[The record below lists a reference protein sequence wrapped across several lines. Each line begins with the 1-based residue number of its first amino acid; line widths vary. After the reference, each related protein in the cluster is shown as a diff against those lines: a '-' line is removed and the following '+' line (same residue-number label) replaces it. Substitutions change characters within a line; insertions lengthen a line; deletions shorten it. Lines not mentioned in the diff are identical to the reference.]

1 MKRTIAL
8 LLVCIGMALP
18 YLKSM
23 EVMPTQADWSGW
35 TARDGWVGTTFTAN
49 FDSIAEVQVFIGHVG
64 DTSHRYNVEVR
75 DYATNERVAYRH
87 DVGARSSQGHE
98 WLRFSMTP
106 DGAGKFTRGKEYLLK
121 LTGPGKAMNW
131 CKSALNNCHFGHM
144 VGCGLDC
151 GV

>member
-1 MKRTIAL
+1 MKRIIAL
-8 LLVCIGMALP
+8 LLACIGMALP

-23 EVMPTQADWSGW
+23 EVMPTRADWSGW
-35 TARDGWVGTTFTAN
+35 TELNGWVGTTFTAN
-49 FDSIAEVQVFIGHVG
+49 FDSICWCDVFIGYLG
-64 DTSHRYNVEVR
+64 ANPSAPFDVEVR
-75 DYATNERVAYRH
+75 DYATNDPVAYN
-87 DVGARSSQGHE
+87 DGVAAAREHSWVVLPMS
-98 WLRFSMTP
+98 P
-106 DGAGKFTRGKEYLLK
+106 YGAGKFTRGKEYLLK